1 MSLSRIKS
9 INFFFILLLPFAGF
23 SQQETIFSGQIIT
36 EEPLLSPVH
45 IINITRQK
53 GGVSELSGHFS
64 VAVNKGDSL
73 VFSSVQYK
81 KKTIVIDREKLQQNN
96 FTIKLEEDLTELD
109 EVKLHKLSG
118 SLAKDIS
125 EIETFNKFD
134 LNAPMRRKPPPSQ
147 VERQLY
153 TATTGPGGTRL
164 SILGVLTGTIPL
176 DPVING
182 ISGRTAWL
190 KKRKTNDEFKFTIEK
205 AIYLIPENTLIE
217 DFGIAKSAVMNFVYY
232 CAENYD
238 LEILLG
244 NPLELYEFFQSK
256 SVEFKALGALD

>member
-9 INFFFILLLPFAGF
+9 INFFFILLLPFAVF

-53 GGVSELSGHFS
+53 GGVSELPGHFS
-64 VAVNKGDSL
+64 VAVNIGDSL

-118 SLAKDIS
+118 SL
-125 EIETFNKFD
+125 
-134 LNAPMRRKPPPSQ
+134 
-147 VERQLY
+147 
-153 TATTGPGGTRL
+153 
-164 SILGVLTGTIPL
+164 
-176 DPVING
+176 
-182 ISGRTAWL
+182 
-190 KKRKTNDEFKFTIEK
+190 
-205 AIYLIPENTLIE
+205 
-217 DFGIAKSAVMNFVYY
+217 
-232 CAENYD
+232 
-238 LEILLG
+238 
-244 NPLELYEFFQSK
+244 
-256 SVEFKALGALD
+256 